1 MQTEVIFGMDE
12 VLTIAYDLKHQV
24 ECLPDALSHCSKVD
38 KYNTD
43 LTMLERIE
51 TIIKV
56 LERGNNV

>member
-1 MQTEVIFGMDE
+1 MNE

-51 TIIKV
+51 TIIKA
-56 LERGNNV
+56 LERGNNG